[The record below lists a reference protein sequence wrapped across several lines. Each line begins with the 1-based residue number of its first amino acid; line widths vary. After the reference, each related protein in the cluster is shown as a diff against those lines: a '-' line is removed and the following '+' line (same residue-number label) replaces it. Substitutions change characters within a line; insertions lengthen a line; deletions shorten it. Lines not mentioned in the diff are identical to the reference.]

1 MSIKILICQN
11 IKHNCTYS
19 KKYRYIN
26 KPVFVFIVI
35 LSSLIMYAKLGS
47 ISGGDQA
54 YLDKSHRY
62 TQFLEADLG
71 LL

>member
-11 IKHNCTYS
+11 IKHKYTYS

-54 YLDKSHRY
+54 YLGKSYRY